1 MCHLYHLIFAADV
14 PAQVGIFYCVIFPQR
29 LKNFSFWNLSY
40 FFQQDDCADETR
52 CECRLL
58 TRSEVLRLDKSLQP
72 SFAKGYM

>member
-1 MCHLYHLIFAADV
+1 MYHLYHLIFAADV
-14 PAQVGIFYCVIFPQR
+14 PAQVGIFYFVIFPQFFHSETC
-29 LKNFSFWNLSY
+29 LI